1 MLIDNRYVP
10 RHQKGFMICHWLNGV
25 SFLMLFLTA
34 LPLYADT
41 FLFVYNIFGAKT
53 LQYMHRF
60 FAVIFIATPFIGL
73 CMARDGYSTLLK
85 QAFSFGR
92 DDLIF
97 LLKFP
102 FTLVGIEPSMPKQGF
117 YNGGEKINILL
128 QMFLWLVLVGS
139 GLILWF
145 GNGVIDN
152 SIRAW
157 MIPIHSLAA
166 GIGFAAALA
175 HIYLA
180 VVQNPDSL
188 HGMTDGSITADYA
201 SHHHGAWVD
210 ELIEKGTVTKKEID
224 AARRA
229 A

>member
-10 RHQKGFMICHWLNGV
+10 RHQKSFTLCHWLNGI

-41 FLFVYNIFGAKT
+41 FLFLYNIFGAKT
-53 LQYMHRF
+53 LQYAHRF
-60 FAVIFIATPFIGL
+60 FAIIFILTPIIGL
-73 CMARDGYSTLLK
+73 LSAREGYFTLIK
-85 QAFSFGR
+85 QAFSFGA

-97 LLKFP
+97 LMKFP
-102 FTLVGIEPSMPKQGF
+102 LTLIGIEPKMPKQGF
-117 YNGGEKINILL
+117 YNGGEKVNILL
-128 QMFLWLVLVGS
+128 QMVVWGTLVIS
-139 GLILWF
+139 GLILWL
-145 GNGVIDN
+145 GNGIIDN

-157 MIPIHSLAA
+157 MIPIHSIAA

-188 HGMTDGSITADYA
+188 RGMTEGSIAARYA
-201 SHHHGAWVD
+201 VHHHGAWVD
-210 ELIEKGTVTKKEID
+210 QLIKDGKVTKKEIEQ
-224 AARRA
+224 AS
-229 A
+229 